1 MKVLVTGAA
10 GMLGQ
15 DVVALLRERGHE
27 VTAAGRS
34 DVDVT
39 DAAALRAAVPG
50 HDAVVNCTAHTAV
63 DAAETDVEAAELL
76 NTTAP
81 GLLGEAC
88 AAAGARL
95 VHVSTDYVFSG
106 RADLDDDGRP
116 LPYAEDAPVAPRS
129 VYGRTKADGERAA
142 RRAQPDTLVVRTAWL
157 YGAGKGCFPTT
168 IARAARE
175 RGAVSVVDDQVG
187 QPTWTA
193 DVARVVA
200 DLLEVGAPAGTY
212 HATSSGRTSWYGFTQ
227 AVLASAGVD
236 PAAAS
241 PTTSE
246 AFARP
251 APRPAWSVLGH
262 EALVAAGVE
271 PIGDWAERW
280 EAAAPA
286 VLGG

>member
-1 MKVLVTGAA
+1 VKVLVTGAA

-27 VTAAGRS
+27 VTAAGRT

-39 DAAALRAAVPG
+39 DAASLAAAVPG
-50 HDAVVNCTAHTAV
+50 HDAVVNCAAHTAV
-63 DAAETDVEAAELL
+63 DAAETDVEAAVLL
-76 NTTAP
+76 NATAP
-81 GLLGEAC
+81 GLVGEAC

-106 RADLDDDGRP
+106 EAAVDDDGKP
-116 LPYAEDAPVAPRS
+116 LPCAEDAPVAPRS
-129 VYGRTKADGERAA
+129 VYGRTKADGEAAA
-142 RRAQPDTLVVRTAWL
+142 RAAQPDTLVVRTAWL
-157 YGAGKGCFPTT
+157 YGAGGGCFPKT

-212 HATSSGRTSWYGFTQ
+212 HATSAGRTSWYGFTR
-227 AVLASAGVD
+227 AVLVSAGVD

-246 AFARP
+246 AFVRP

-262 EALVAAGVE
+262 GALVAAGVE
-271 PIGDWAERW
+271 PIGDWAARW
-280 EAAAPA
+280 DAAAVV
-286 VLGG
+286 VLAG